1 MTTKPIV
8 ATTDGSEES
17 LRAVEWAVREAVL
30 HDAPLRIVAAT
41 EMLPRMHGAAGAVSL
56 AGVAGIQGKDR
67 DRALATAV
75 SRAASVSPHLVIDTD
90 PLSGPVAQAVTDSGS
105 GALMLV
111 VGSRGSGAFA
121 AMILGSVSR
130 YAATHASCPVAVI
143 RDEPPLPHRLIGVGI
158 RDVSSSHD
166 ALAFAFEEAA
176 QRHAALTAV
185 HAWHGPAEDEAE
197 DAAERQLAELLASW
211 QAKYPGVQVSQ
222 EVTHGHPGRVLAGLS
237 ARADLTI
244 IGAHAP
250 HGAGLRGPGT
260 VTHAVLNH
268 AHGPVVT
275 VPSAPQPSGS
285 FPMDLPSR
293 GRRP

>member
-1 MTTKPIV
+1 MMTTKPIV
-8 ATTDGSEES
+8 AATDGSEES

-30 HDAPLRIVAAT
+30 HDAPLRIVAAA
-41 EMLPRMHGAAGAVSL
+41 EMLPRMHGPSGA
-56 AGVAGIQGKDR
+56 AGVATVADTLRENR
-67 DRALATAV
+67 DHALDVAAR
-75 SRAASVSPHLVIDTD
+75 RAASVSPHLVIDAD
-90 PLSGPVAQAVTDSGS
+90 PLSGPVAQAVTDSGA

-130 YAATHASCPVAVI
+130 FAATHASCPVAVI
-143 RDEPPLPHRLIGVGI
+143 RDEPAVPHRLIAVGL
-158 RDVSSSHD
+158 RDAGRSQD

-176 QRHAALTAV
+176 QHHAALTAV
-185 HAWHGPAEDEAE
+185 HAWHGPAAEEAE

-211 QAKYPGVQVSQ
+211 QAKYPGVQASQ
-222 EVTHGHPGRVLAGLS
+222 EVVHGHPGRVLAGLS
-237 ARADLTI
+237 ARADLTV
-244 IGAHAP
+244 IGGHAP

-275 VPSAPQPSGS
+275 IPSPPQP
-285 FPMDLPSR
+285 
-293 GRRP
+293 